1 MLVGSAAP
9 QALLVVGE
17 LNEAIVLVTAEDK
30 TLMELSAIED
40 WLTALLL
47 AEEEDKA
54 NVKLG
59 VLLLTI
65 EDEMAVELVAVDS
78 GEMVASDP
86 AVDELGRFVLLV
98 PPIDADSKMLVASKE
113 DEASA
118 TEDDVTVVDDVAN
131 RASVTDG

>member
-1 MLVGSAAP
+1 VILVGSAAP
-9 QALLVVGE
+9 QAPLVVGE
-17 LNEAIVLVTAEDK
+17 LGEAIALVIAEDK
-30 TLMELSAIED
+30 TVLELSAVED

-47 AEEEDKA
+47 AEEDKA
-54 NVKLG
+54 NVELG

-65 EDEMAVELVAVDS
+65 EGEMAVELVGVDS
-78 GEMVASDP
+78 GEIVAPDP
-86 AVDELGRFVLLV
+86 AVDELGRFVLPV

-118 TEDDVTVVDDVAN
+118 TEDDATVVDDIAN

>member
-9 QALLVVGE
+9 QAPLVVGE
-17 LNEAIVLVTAEDK
+17 RDEAIGLVITEDK
-30 TLMELSAIED
+30 TALELSAVED
-40 WLTALLL
+40 WLTVLLL
-47 AEEEDKA
+47 AEEDKT
-54 NVKLG
+54 NVELG

-78 GEMVASDP
+78 GEIAAPDP

-98 PPIDADSKMLVASKE
+98 SPIDTDSKMLVASKE

-118 TEDDVTVVDDVAN
+118 TEDDATVVGDIAN
-131 RASVTDG
+131 RVSVTDG

>member
-1 MLVGSAAP
+1 MLVDSVAP
-9 QALLVVGE
+9 QAPLVVGE
-17 LNEAIVLVTAEDK
+17 LDEAITLVITEDK
-30 TLMELSAIED
+30 TVLELSAVED

-47 AEEEDKA
+47 AEEDKA
-54 NVKLG
+54 NVELG

-65 EDEMAVELVAVDS
+65 EDEMAVELIAVDS
-78 GEMVASDP
+78 GEIVAPDP

-118 TEDDVTVVDDVAN
+118 TEDDATVVDDIAN

>member
-1 MLVGSAAP
+1 MLVGSVAP
-9 QALLVVGE
+9 QAPLVVGE
-17 LNEAIVLVTAEDK
+17 LDEVIALVVAEDK
-30 TLMELSAIED
+30 TVLELSAVED

-47 AEEEDKA
+47 AEDKA
-54 NVKLG
+54 NVELG
-59 VLLLTI
+59 VLFLTI

-78 GEMVASDP
+78 GEIVAPDP

-98 PPIDADSKMLVASKE
+98 SPIDADIKMLVASKE

-118 TEDDVTVVDDVAN
+118 TEDDATVVDDIAN

>member
-1 MLVGSAAP
+1 MLVDSVAP
-9 QALLVVGE
+9 QAPLVVGE
-17 LNEAIVLVTAEDK
+17 LDEAITLVITEDK
-30 TLMELSAIED
+30 TVLELSAVED

-47 AEEEDKA
+47 AEEDKA
-54 NVKLG
+54 NVELG

-78 GEMVASDP
+78 GEIVAPDP

-98 PPIDADSKMLVASKE
+98 PPIDAGSKMLVASKE
-113 DEASA
+113 DEVSA
-118 TEDDVTVVDDVAN
+118 TEDDATVVDDIAN

>member
-1 MLVGSAAP
+1 MLLGSVAP
-9 QALLVVGE
+9 QAPLVVGE
-17 LNEAIVLVTAEDK
+17 LDEVIALVIAEDK
-30 TLMELSAIED
+30 TVLELSAIED

-47 AEEEDKA
+47 GEEDKA

-65 EDEMAVELVAVDS
+65 EDEIAVEVVVVDS
-78 GEMVASDP
+78 GEVVVPDP

-98 PPIDADSKMLVASKE
+98 PPIDAGSKMLVASKE
-113 DEASA
+113 DEVSA
-118 TEDDVTVVDDVAN
+118 TEDDATVVDDITN